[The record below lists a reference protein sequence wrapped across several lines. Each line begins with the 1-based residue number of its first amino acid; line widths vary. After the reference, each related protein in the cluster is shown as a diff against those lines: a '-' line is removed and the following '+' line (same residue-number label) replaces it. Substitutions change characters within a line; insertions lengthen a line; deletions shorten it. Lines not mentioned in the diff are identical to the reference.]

1 MDIVTPRLLFRR
13 DGDAKLMSF
22 YYSSYS
28 WAEKVRDF
36 GRHGRARQFTAT
48 SVYYIMPSRKLL
60 GKEFTHL
67 VVLSMH

>member
-1 MDIVTPRLLFRR
+1 MDIVTLRLLFRR

-36 GRHGRARQFTAT
+36 GRHGRARQFTAVLPLQVYIT
-48 SVYYIMPSRKLL
+48 SRHHESC
-60 GKEFTHL
+60 
-67 VVLSMH
+67 